1 MKNIEAA
8 ANAVQ
13 RMDRH
18 LRTEL
23 LLKDGTVPPQKLW
36 ENTYIKKQIDRRKSG
51 GAFTLK
57 DHVRGMVYSMITSG
71 APWSRLEDSID
82 MATGQIASIDEI
94 FFQYD
99 IDTLK
104 NTDPAYLVERLLA
117 QKLGTPYSDK
127 QMNALVHVNIE
138 KLLRLERTYGSI
150 DSFYQKFIQADPSI
164 KTLVKELSAY
174 GKPTKFA
181 QLGEALTAEYLRN
194 VGYDIAKPDRHIR
207 RILGRDTL
215 GCSDSQTVPIYEA
228 FDIVSE
234 IAKAAGKCAA
244 EVDYILWSYCAK
256 GFGEICTVRN
266 PKCRQCVARN
276 ICKNIGG

>member
-51 GAFTLK
+51 GTFTLN

-117 QKLGTPYSDK
+117 QKLGTP
-127 QMNALVHVNIE
+127 A
-138 KLLRLERTYGSI
+138 
-150 DSFYQKFIQADPSI
+150 A
-164 KTLVKELSAY
+164 
-174 GKPTKFA
+174 
-181 QLGEALTAEYLRN
+181 
-194 VGYDIAKPDRHIR
+194 IA
-207 RILGRDTL
+207 
-215 GCSDSQTVPIYEA
+215 VE
-228 FDIVSE
+228 
-234 IAKAAGKCAA
+234 
-244 EVDYILWSYCAK
+244 
-256 GFGEICTVRN
+256 
-266 PKCRQCVARN
+266 
-276 ICKNIGG
+276 

>member
-13 RMDRH
+13 RMDAH
-18 LRTEL
+18 LRTAL
-23 LLKDGTVPPQKLW
+23 LVKDGTIPPQKLW

-82 MATGQIASIDEI
+82 MATGQIASIDKI

-104 NTDPAYLVERLLA
+104 NTDPACLVDRLLA
-117 QKLGTPYSDK
+117 QKLGTPYSDN
-127 QMNALVHVNIE
+127 QINALVHVNIE
-138 KLLRLERTYGSI
+138 KLLRLERAYGSV

-174 GKPTKFA
+174 GKPNKFE

-194 VGYDIAKPDRHIR
+194 AGYDIAKPDRHIR
-207 RILGRDTL
+207 RILGRDAL
-215 GCSDSQTVPIYEA
+215 GCSDSQTIPIYEA
-228 FDIVSE
+228 FDTVSE

-256 GFGEICTVRN
+256 GGG
-266 PKCRQCVARN
+266 CVSTSKSSRSTDSLFTISIRLHLA
-276 ICKNIGG
+276 